1 MLRSALHFAVALG
14 AIALVAACQPQAA
27 PADTTQPPAADA
39 APQAAEADEGG
50 TPTSLVPTLSCDANS
65 MFNAATTRQ
74 SLVDTHGAENV
85 TPAKVPWVDSE
96 IDAVVL
102 WANDPTMRAEVLWL
116 GPTTGKPDAAR
127 VGGGPDS
134 LWVGPAGLLLGSTV
148 ADIEAANGGPFM
160 MTAFENHNHGEV
172 SNFMGGKLEA
182 AETAGCRIS
191 FSLDAGEGAPEAAV
205 AALSGGSEKSF
216 RSDSPEVR
224 AANPVLVEMTT
235 LFMQ

>member
-1 MLRSALHFAVALG
+1 MMRSALHCAVALG
-14 AIALVAACQPQAA
+14 AIALAAACQPQTA
-27 PADTTQPPAADA
+27 PADSAQPPGA
-39 APQAAEADEGG
+39 APQTAEADEGG
-50 TPTSLVPTLSCDANS
+50 APTSLVPTLSCDANA
-65 MFNAATTRQ
+65 MFSAATTRQ

-85 TPAKVPWVDSE
+85 TDAKVPWVDSE

-116 GPTTGKPDAAR
+116 GPTSGKPDAAR

-172 SNFMGGKLEA
+172 SDFLGGKLAA

-191 FSLDAGEGAPEAAV
+191 FSLDAGEGAPEAAL
-205 AALSGGSEKSF
+205 AALSGDSEKSF

-224 AANPVLVEMTT
+224 AANPVIVEMTT